1 MFHHNKNSI
10 TNRRLSIP
18 GAAYFFLFPLFK
30 YFFPKTL
37 EVTRKSLSLHKKSC
51 TRQIESKLSLHSFA
65 FSLPPNKY
73 NIYIFMI
80 MRTGDKVLISPDLT
94 HAKDW
99 TQGEVIEVEN
109 NPFVGIVIS
118 AKTADGNIFFG
129 YKDLFE
135 PAKDDE

>member
-1 MFHHNKNSI
+1 MFENRLFSSQKNFS
-10 TNRRLSIP
+10 
-18 GAAYFFLFPLFK
+18 
-30 YFFPKTL
+30 TL
-37 EVTRKSLSLHKKSC
+37 NPCEFQDKVVYLQT
-51 TRQIESKLSLHSFA
+51 
-65 FSLPPNKY
+65 NKY

-135 PAKDDE
+135 PAKEAVCTH